1 MKLIMI
7 NLVVFILLLAACR
20 GKFKC
25 GECVIRLKSHIDQVN
40 PLNDYQR
47 KLINQTGD
55 APTNDE
61 FLFKTSIW
69 RAMYP

>member
-1 MKLIMI
+1 M
-7 NLVVFILLLAACR
+7 FILLLAACR

-61 FLFKTSIW
+61 
-69 RAMYP
+69 